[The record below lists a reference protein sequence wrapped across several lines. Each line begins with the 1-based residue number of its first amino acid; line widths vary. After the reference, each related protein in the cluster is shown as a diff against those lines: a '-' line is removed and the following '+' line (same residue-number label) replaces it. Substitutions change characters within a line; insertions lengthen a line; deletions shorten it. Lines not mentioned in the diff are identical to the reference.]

1 MLREQILEKMR
12 LLKLSGMAAS
22 YDEVTVLAQKS
33 RLTGEK
39 LLLTLLDA
47 EYAERVSKSLAYRLK
62 KARFPHMKELETF
75 DFSASQVKEETIHT
89 MIEGAF
95 LETASNIIFVGGSGT
110 GKTHLATAIGLQLV
124 RHGKHIRFFN
134 TVDLVNSLE
143 TAKQQ
148 NMIVTVERSYMGID
162 CLILDELG
170 YLPFS
175 RNGSHL
181 LFHLL
186 SKMYEAVSVIVTT
199 NLSFTEWPQVFGDNK
214 MTAALL
220 DRMTHHCEIVE
231 TGNDSYRLQRRLSQN
246 TQEAS
251 HRR

>member
-12 LLKLSGMAAS
+12 LLKLPGMAAS
-22 YDEVTVLAQKS
+22 YDEVTVMAQKS
-33 RLTGEK
+33 RMTGEK
-39 LLLTLLDA
+39 LLLTLLEA
-47 EYAERVSKSLAYRLK
+47 EYAERESRSLAYRLK
-62 KARFPHMKELETF
+62 KARFPHMKELEAF
-75 DFSASQVKEETIHT
+75 DFSASQVKEETIRT
-89 MIEGAF
+89 IIEGEF
-95 LETASNIIFVGGSGT
+95 WETASNIIFVGGSGT

-124 RHGKHIRFFN
+124 RQGKQIRFFN

-148 NMIVTVERSYMGID
+148 NRIETVERSYMGID

-186 SKMYEAVSVIVTT
+186 SKMYETVSVIVTT

-231 TGNDSYRLQRRLSQN
+231 TGNDSYRLQRRLSQS
-246 TQEAS
+246 TQET
-251 HRR
+251 